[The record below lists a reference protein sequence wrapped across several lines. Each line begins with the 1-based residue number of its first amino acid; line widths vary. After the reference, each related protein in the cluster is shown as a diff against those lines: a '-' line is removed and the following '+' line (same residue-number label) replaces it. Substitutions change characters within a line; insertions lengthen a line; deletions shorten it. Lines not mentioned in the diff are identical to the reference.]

1 MATRVFSSDELMKLG
16 LPGTCKGGLVL
27 EDRFVDNDGDDEIRF
42 VIFDPSNQGSEIWGV
57 PYTKREDG
65 GIVFD
70 EQTKATQYVWQ
81 PRLVQAGD

>member
-1 MATRVFSSDELMKLG
+1 MATRVFSSDELNKLG
-16 LPGTCKGGLVL
+16 LPGACKGGTVL
-27 EDRFVDNDGDDEIRF
+27 EDRFVDEDGDDEIRF
-42 VIFDPSNQGSEIWGV
+42 VIFNPDVNRGEIWGV
-57 PYTKREDG
+57 SYTKREDG